1 MQINSDLNI
10 TQRELEFCFP
20 FLREIE
26 IEDAVINWRNKL
38 EIIEGKFKGKRK
50 MSVIKNAVI
59 KGGEFR
65 NILFLNCDLSQSET
79 KKINCKSIFDNR

>member
-1 MQINSDLNI
+1 MKINSDLI
-10 TQRELEFCFP
+10 STKRDLEACFP

-26 IEDAVINWRNKL
+26 TENAVINWRDKL
-38 EIIEGKFKGKRK
+38 EIVEGKFKGKRK
-50 MSVIKNAVI
+50 MSVIKNTVI

-65 NILFLNCDLSQSET
+65 NILFVNCDLSQSKA